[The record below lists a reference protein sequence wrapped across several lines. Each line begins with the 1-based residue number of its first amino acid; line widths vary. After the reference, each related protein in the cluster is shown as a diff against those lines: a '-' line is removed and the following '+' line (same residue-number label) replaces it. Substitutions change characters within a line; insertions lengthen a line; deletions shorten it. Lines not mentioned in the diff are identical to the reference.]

1 MGSFLPFG
9 GGPSIHKTT
18 QEMCINYY
26 HLVLC
31 GGATAEGMEVGSW
44 RARKV
49 LLVTPG
55 ETALNPVTQGKQG

>member
-26 HLVLC
+26 HLLLC
-31 GGATAEGMEVGSW
+31 GGATAEGMEVGSL
-44 RARKV
+44 